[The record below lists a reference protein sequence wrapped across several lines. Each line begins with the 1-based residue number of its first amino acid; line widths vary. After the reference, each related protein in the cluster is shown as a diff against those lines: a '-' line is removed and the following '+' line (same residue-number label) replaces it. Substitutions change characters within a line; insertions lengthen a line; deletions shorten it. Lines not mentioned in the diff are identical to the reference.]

1 MTTKKGD
8 PIKRVTLADGRTRY
22 RFVIDVGTRP
32 DGKRDQRT
40 FTYDKLGEA
49 RAERARI
56 ISERA
61 KGSYVRPSKVTLNAY
76 LDEWMTGKRKIK
88 ASTRRNYEDALKP
101 ARERFGHRAMQDVT
115 RLDVQRLVDDMLSG
129 TTRRV
134 GTKGKPLS
142 VRTVKLTLTVLEQAF
157 SVALDAGTVARNPVR
172 GIELPE
178 RVKRPATVWNE
189 DQVRAFL
196 TAVTHDRLLAAW
208 LMTLLGMRRG
218 EVLGLRWSDVDLTK
232 GTLTIAQNRVLVG
245 GQVEIGTPKT
255 RNSARTLPLPAP
267 VATALKALKA
277 TQARER
283 LAAGKA
289 YGPTGDLIVVDEIGA
304 PVHPETYSDR
314 FWTISRR
321 SGLPRIRLHDARH
334 STASILRQRG
344 VRGEVVAAWLGH
356 SDPNFTIATY
366 VHTYDADAAGVA
378 GTLGDVLTGPWGA
391 AAAAV

>member
-61 KGSYVRPSKVTLNAY
+61 KGSYVRPSKVTLSAH
-76 LDEWMTGKRKIK
+76 LDEWMAGKRAIK
-88 ASTRRNYEDALKP
+88 ASTRRNYDDALKP
-101 ARERFGHRAMQDVT
+101 VRERFGHRVMQDVT
-115 RLDVQRLVDDMLSG
+115 RLDVQRLVDDMLAG

-157 SVALDAGTVARNPVR
+157 SAAIDAGTLARNPAR
-172 GIELPE
+172 NIELPE
-178 RVKRPATVWNE
+178 RAKRPATVWDE
-189 DQVRAFL
+189 DQVRTFL
-196 TAVTHDRLLAAW
+196 AAVADDRLYAAW
-208 LMTLLGMRRG
+208 LLTLLGMRRG
-218 EVLGLRWSDVDLTK
+218 EVLGLRWSDVDLTR
-232 GTLTIAQNRVLVG
+232 GTLTIAQNRVLVAG
-245 GQVEIGTPKT
+245 RVEIGTPKT
-255 RNSARTLPLPAP
+255 RNSARTLPLPEP

-277 TQARER
+277 CQARER
-283 LAAGKA
+283 LAAGRA
-289 YGPTGDLIVVDEIGA
+289 YSPTDLIVINEIGE
-304 PVHPETYSDR
+304 PVHPEWYSDR
-314 FWTISRR
+314 FWSLSKRA
-321 SGLPRIRLHDARH
+321 GLPRIRLHDARH

-344 VRGEVVAAWLGH
+344 ERGEVVAAWLGH

-366 VHTYDADAAGVA
+366 VHTYDADAEGVA
-378 GTLGDVLTGPWGA
+378 VTLGNVLTGPWEA
-391 AAAAV
+391 SAAAV